1 MTPNEPPAAL
11 LPVRWYVV
19 TNYGAATLCLD
30 EADARKVA
38 HECDLAWP
46 KNAPHVAVQ
55 LDPVASGSRGS
66 VPDDLAGRVHDEI
79 MRLDGGVRRW
89 EHMGESQRAAWR
101 NGLSI
106 LTPTPPAVASG
117 EPTAEQWRSAIEA
130 CFCGSI
136 DDAEWSRITAL
147 ARSAAAKGEG

>member
-1 MTPNEPPAAL
+1 MTPNEPTAAL
-11 LPVRWYVV
+11 LPARWYVV

-38 HECDLAWP
+38 AECDIAWP
-46 KNAPHVAVQ
+46 NNAPHVAVQ
-55 LDPVASGSRGS
+55 LVPAASESRGS
-66 VPDDLAGRVHDEI
+66 VPVGYVIHIA
-79 MRLDGGVRRW
+79 
-89 EHMGESQRAAWR
+89 MGEPYFQPYDAFYALPFGEHDLYAA
-101 NGLSI
+101 
-106 LTPTPPAVASG
+106 PTPPAVASG

-147 ARSAAAKGEG
+147 ARSAVGLSAELGAGG